1 MTPTDTIAELD
12 DRDPTGRGYIVH
24 LPIFE
29 GPLDLLLHLVR
40 SQKFDIFDLPLAQLT
55 AQYLDYLAALDG
67 LDLDISGDFLVMA
80 ATLMEWKSR
89 SLLPRPP
96 ALADEDEEE
105 EEDPRRALAE
115 RLLVYEQFRLAAE
128 ALRRREDEFRQV
140 VFRADEEGMPVRRVL
155 AVRPKAALWVWA
167 TMCDVLTRAVA
178 ATDLAP
184 PPPRVSFRQML
195 GRVQVLLRRAGPQGV
210 SLLALMPEAA
220 SRWEIA
226 MVFLVILEMAH
237 RREVRAVQN
246 GLWGEVVLYGDRN

>member
-1 MTPTDTIAELD
+1 MAPTDLLTTLD
-12 DRDPTGRGYIVH
+12 DRDPSGHGYIVR

-55 AQYLDYLAALDG
+55 AQYLDYLAALDS

-96 ALADEDEEE
+96 ALSEEEEDEEQ
-105 EEDPRRALAE
+105 DPRRALAE
-115 RLLVYEQFRLAAE
+115 RLLVYEQFRLTAE

-140 VFRADEEGMPVRRVL
+140 VFRADDEGMPVRRVL
-155 AVRPKAALWVWA
+155 AVRPNPALWVWA

-195 GRVQVLLRRAGPQGV
+195 GRVQVSLRRSGPQGV
-210 SLLALMPEAA
+210 SLLALLPESAT
-220 SRWEIA
+220 RWEIA
-226 MVFLVILEMAH
+226 MVFLVILEMVH

-246 GLWGEVVLYGDRN
+246 GLWGEVVLYGARN